1 MMRPYL
7 IYFIINTFTTSVV
20 SFLYTKFYTKFY
32 TKLFKDERINAL
44 LNRIEYLE
52 ENVEM
57 LQQAIETLEEDSHD
71 KNKMIESNMA
81 LNSKLEDFINS
92 NYDIN

>member
-1 MMRPYL
+1 M
-7 IYFIINTFTTSVV
+7 
-20 SFLYTKFYTKFY
+20 YTKFY

-44 LNRIEYLE
+44 LSRIEYLE
-52 ENVEM
+52 ENVEI
-57 LQQAIETLEEDSHD
+57 LQQAIETIEEDSRD

-81 LNSKLEDFINS
+81 LNSKLEDFINF

>member
-1 MMRPYL
+1 MIRPYL
-7 IYFIINTFTTSVV
+7 IYFIINTFTTSVL
-20 SFLYTKFYTKFY
+20 SFLYTKFYTK
-32 TKLFKDERINAL
+32 DERINAL
-44 LNRIEYLE
+44 LSRIEYLE

-57 LQQAIETLEEDSHD
+57 LQQAIETIEEDSRD

-81 LNSKLEDFINS
+81 LNSKLEDFINF

>member
-20 SFLYTKFYTKFY
+20 SFLYTKFY

>member
-1 MMRPYL
+1 MLRPYL
-7 IYFIINTFTTSVV
+7 IYFVINTFTTTVF
-20 SFLYTKFYTKFY
+20 SFLYTKFYNN
-32 TKLFKDERINAL
+32 LFKDERINAL
-44 LNRIEYLE
+44 LRRIEYLE

-57 LQQAIETLEEDSHD
+57 LQQAIEIIEEDIHD
-71 KNKMIESNMA
+71 KNKVIENNMA

>member
-1 MMRPYL
+1 MLRPYL
-7 IYFIINTFTTSVV
+7 IYFIINTFTTSVF
-20 SFLYTKFYTKFY
+20 SFLY

-44 LNRIEYLE
+44 LRRIEYLE

-57 LQQAIETLEEDSHD
+57 LQQDVEMLQQDSRD

-81 LNSKLEDFINS
+81 LNSILDDFIKY

>member
-1 MMRPYL
+1 MIRPYL
-7 IYFIINTFTTSVV
+7 IYFIINTFTTSVL
-20 SFLYTKFYTKFY
+20 SFLYTKFY

-44 LNRIEYLE
+44 LSRIEYLE

-57 LQQAIETLEEDSHD
+57 LQQAIETIEEDSRD

-81 LNSKLEDFINS
+81 LNSKLEDFINF

>member
-1 MMRPYL
+1 MLRPYL
-7 IYFIINTFTTSVV
+7 IYFVINTFTTTVF
-20 SFLYTKFYTKFY
+20 SFLYTKFYNN
-32 TKLFKDERINAL
+32 FKDEHINAL
-44 LNRIEYLE
+44 LRRIEYLE

-57 LQQAIETLEEDSHD
+57 LQQAIEIIEEDIHD
-71 KNKMIESNMA
+71 KNKVIENNMA

>member
-1 MMRPYL
+1 MIRPYL
-7 IYFIINTFTTSVV
+7 IYFIINTFTTSVL
-20 SFLYTKFYTKFY
+20 SFLYTKFY

-44 LNRIEYLE
+44 LSRIEYLE

-57 LQQAIETLEEDSHD
+57 LKQAIETIEEDSHD

-81 LNSKLEDFINS
+81 LNSKLEDFINF

>member
-1 MMRPYL
+1 MLTPYL
-7 IYFIINTFTTSVV
+7 IYFIINTFTTSVF
-20 SFLYTKFYTKFY
+20 SFLY

-44 LNRIEYLE
+44 LSRIEYLE

-57 LQQAIETLEEDSHD
+57 LQQAIETIQQDSHD